1 MYKVQVSRRASARE
15 RRDLDNPCEPFLAL
29 LVGEI
34 QARMDGA
41 HPPPA
46 PTR

>member
-1 MYKVQVSRRASARE
+1 MYKVQVSRRVSARE
-15 RRDLDNPCEPFLAL
+15 RRDLDNPSEPFLAL

-34 QARMDGA
+34 ESRMAGG

-46 PTR
+46 APR